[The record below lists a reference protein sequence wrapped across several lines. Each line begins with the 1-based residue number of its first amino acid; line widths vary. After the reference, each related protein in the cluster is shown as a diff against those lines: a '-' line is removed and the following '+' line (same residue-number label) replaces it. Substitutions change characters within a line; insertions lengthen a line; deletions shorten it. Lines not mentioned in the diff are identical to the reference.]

1 MWLLFSAILAKNWR
15 RTGNI
20 GQKTVSYIV
29 GDSKWMMEKLLIYY
43 GKEMRL
49 ISGLEQN
56 TFAYCNTIAMN
67 ILQNAEDAEEC
78 VSDTWLK
85 IWSSIPPNYPK
96 SFKTIRSAHY

>member
-49 ISGLEQN
+49 GYQDWSKN
-56 TFAYCNTIAMN
+56 TLLIA
-67 ILQNAEDAEEC
+67 IQLQ
-78 VSDTWLK
+78 
-85 IWSSIPPNYPK
+85 
-96 SFKTIRSAHY
+96 

>member
-49 ISGLEQN
+49 GYQDWSKILCLLQYNCNEHFTECGGRRGVRFRHLVENLEFH
-56 TFAYCNTIAMN
+56 TA
-67 ILQNAEDAEEC
+67 
-78 VSDTWLK
+78 
-85 IWSSIPPNYPK
+85 
-96 SFKTIRSAHY
+96 

>member
-49 ISGLEQN
+49 GYQDWSNN
-56 TFAYCNTIAMN
+56 TLLIA
-67 ILQNAEDAEEC
+67 IQLQ
-78 VSDTWLK
+78 
-85 IWSSIPPNYPK
+85 
-96 SFKTIRSAHY
+96 